1 MNVVDRFLQYV
12 KFDTQ
17 SDELTNMTPST
28 PGQMIFAQ
36 YLEKELRSMGLED
49 ISLDENGYL
58 MATLPSNITDRK
70 VPTVGFI
77 AHLDTSPD
85 MSGRHVSPRIVENY
99 DGMDII
105 LNDTLNIVLSPV
117 EFPELLHYRGQ
128 SLIVTDGTT
137 LLGADDKAGIAE
149 IISAVDY
156 LQHHPE
162 IKHGKIR
169 IAFNPDEEIGQGAHK
184 FDVGRFGADWAY
196 TMDGGE
202 IGELEYENFNAAV
215 AKVTFKGRNVHPG
228 YAKHKMI
235 NSMRIANQFVIML
248 PRWET
253 PEHTEDYE
261 GFYHLVG
268 MDGSVEQTTLTYI
281 IRDHDR
287 DRFER
292 RKKELEHLARKIN
305 HEYPGCCTI
314 DIKDQYYNMREKIE
328 PLMYIIDI
336 AEDAMRRADVTPKVV
351 PIRGGTDGA
360 QLSFKGLPC
369 PNIFAGG
376 LNFHGRYEFVP
387 IRSMEKATEVIV
399 EIARIVGERD
409 KA

>member
-1 MNVVDRFLQYV
+1 MNVTERFLQYV

-28 PGQMIFAQ
+28 PGQMIFARH
-36 YLEKELRSMGLED
+36 LEKELQDLGLTE
-49 ISLDENGYL
+49 ITLDENGYL
-58 MATLPSNITDRK
+58 MATLPGNITDRD

-85 MSGRHVSPRIVENY
+85 MSGKHVNPRIVEKY
-99 DGMDII
+99 DGGDIV
-105 LNDTLNIVLSPV
+105 LNAADNIVLSPS
-117 EFPELLHYRGQ
+117 EFPELLHYVGQ
-128 SLIVTDGTT
+128 DLIVTDGKT

-149 IISAVDY
+149 IITAVDY
-156 LQHHPE
+156 LKNHPE

-184 FDVGRFGADWAY
+184 FDVKLFGADWAY

-215 AKVTFKGRNVHPG
+215 AKVIFKGRNVHPG

-268 MDGSVEQTTLTYI
+268 MEGSVEQTVLTYI
-281 IRDHDR
+281 IRDHDL

-305 HEYPGCCTI
+305 HEFPDCCTLE
-314 DIKDQYYNMREKIE
+314 IKDQYYNMREKIE
-328 PLMYIIDI
+328 PVMHIIEI
-336 AEDAMRRADVTPKVV
+336 AEEAMRLEDVTPRVV

-376 LNFHGRYEFVP
+376 LNFHGRYEFMP
-387 IRSMEKATEVIV
+387 IPSMEKAEKVIV
-399 EIARIVGERD
+399 RIAELVG
-409 KA
+409 KS

>member
-1 MNVVDRFLQYV
+1 MNIVDRFLNYV

-28 PGQMIFAQ
+28 PGQMVFARRLKEE
-36 YLEKELRSMGLED
+36 LEAMGLTE
-49 ISLDENGYL
+49 ITLDDNGYL
-58 MATLPSNITDRK
+58 MATLPANTDAA

-85 MSGRHVSPRIVENY
+85 MSGRHVNPRIVSAY
-99 DGMDII
+99 DGGDIV
-105 LNDTLNIVLSPV
+105 LNEAANIVLSPRD
-117 EFPELLHYRGQ
+117 FPELLDYKGQ
-128 SLIVTDGTT
+128 DLIVTDGNT

-156 LQHHPE
+156 LMHHPE

-169 IAFNPDEEIGQGAHK
+169 IAFNPDEEIGLGAHK
-184 FDVGRFGADWAY
+184 FDVQQFGCDWAY
-196 TMDGGE
+196 TMDGGAV
-202 IGELEYENFNAAV
+202 GELEFENFNAAV
-215 AKVTFKGRNVHPG
+215 AKVTFAGRNVHPG
-228 YAKHKMI
+228 YAKHKMV
-235 NSMRIANQFVIML
+235 NSMRIANQFIIML

-261 GFYHLVG
+261 GFYHLVSMEG
-268 MDGSVEQTTLTYI
+268 TVEKTVLTYI
-281 IRDHDR
+281 VRDHDR

-305 HEYPGCCTI
+305 HEFPDCCTLE
-314 DIKDQYYNMREKIE
+314 IKDQYYNMREKIE
-328 PLMYIIDI
+328 PVMHVIDI
-336 AEDAMRRADVTPKVV
+336 AEEAMRRSGVVPKVQ

-387 IRSMEKATEVIV
+387 IPSMEKACAVVV
-399 EIARIVGERD
+399 EIARLVAGMTR
-409 KA
+409 